1 MSFRTKAIMVSPR
14 SYAALQ
20 AIAESQP
27 APSTPDEVAD
37 ALITRMADEDPA
49 LAALSRMRKKA
60 MDEVRAQFKEKHGNW
75 QPKLTIQDG
84 QNHIHKD
91 ETQLP

>member
-1 MSFRTKAIMVSPR
+1 MNFRTKAIMVSPR

-20 AIAESQP
+20 AIGEATGI
-27 APSTPDEVAD
+27 ATPDEVAD

-60 MDEVRAQFKEKHGNW
+60 MDEVRTQFKEKHGNW

-84 QNHIHKD
+84 QNHIYKD